1 MFVVARVDVAKK
13 VPVNAKSVHED
24 FEKKVSWGRKSF
36 KGYKSNNEQ
45 KTIVCSYHCH
55 LYPSSENGHGQ

>member
-24 FEKKVSWGRKSF
+24 FEIKVSWERKSF
-36 KGYKSNNEQ
+36 TGYKTNNEQ